1 MYSKR
6 LTGGK
11 RGKTYF
17 PPYQV
22 ALPRESAGKHA
33 THLTMGK
40 RGKAGNRLYQRSVT
54 ALSMGKR
61 GKTCNSQVKWIRDRC
76 TIIFKVIGKRSLSN
90 SAN

>member
-1 MYSKR
+1 MTTANQYVGKNRTNQSELLKNSKYKPVAGGKRGKNMYSKR

-11 RGKTYF
+11 RGKTYN

-40 RGKAGNRLYQRSVT
+40 EGKAGNRLYQGNARENV
-54 ALSMGKR
+54 
-61 GKTCNSQVKWIRDRC
+61 
-76 TIIFKVIGKRSLSN
+76 
-90 SAN
+90 